1 MSGVDLSAECMT
13 FFVLLHFLGIL
24 QVLHRT
30 KERQKKKVKKG
41 IPLHRK
47 SDLRQRLDKTS
58 SNYSRSSR

>member
-30 KERQKKKVKKG
+30 KERQKKKKSEIRYSIAQKKG
-41 IPLHRK
+41 
-47 SDLRQRLDKTS
+47 SETAFGQ
-58 SNYSRSSR
+58 N